1 MSINPLI
8 TTNLTLGLLVV
19 TPVGV
24 EKLFLISPRLR
35 AEAFAATSK

>member
-8 TTNLTLGLLVV
+8 TINLTVRSLVI

-24 EKLFLISPRLR
+24 EKLARWREF
-35 AEAFAATSK
+35 